1 VVARLGEVWFDK
13 NPSYWP
19 GPLTYFGLIVWPLI
33 LLYVIDDMRRYLM
46 ASHAVASNKNEI
58 NSIKWIEVG
67 LMVSIA
73 MIMFVGLYKAIKES
87 KNLYGKNFEFI
98 SFLFGAPMILKG
110 TKTRKTEH
118 CTTELFEKYS
128 KITKSPA
135 ASGAQGF
142 SGLLIFWIGISVFIA
157 LGTFTFRG
165 KQIKR
170 YIRETVVSVENK
182 KKDKK
187 LGSEKDL

>member
-1 VVARLGEVWFDK
+1 
-13 NPSYWP
+13 
-19 GPLTYFGLIVWPLI
+19 
-33 LLYVIDDMRRYLM
+33 
-46 ASHAVASNKNEI
+46 
-58 NSIKWIEVG
+58 
-67 LMVSIA
+67 
-73 MIMFVGLYKAIKES
+73 
-87 KNLYGKNFEFI
+87 
-98 SFLFGAPMILKG
+98 MILKG

-165 KQIKR
+165 NQIKRDIKQIKLQKLNKLHLEGLVFPAITLVLQER
-170 YIRETVVSVENK
+170 SRSRWLRGPSLEREVNYRVQR
-182 KKDKK
+182 
-187 LGSEKDL
+187 LIHI

>member
-1 VVARLGEVWFDK
+1 
-13 NPSYWP
+13 
-19 GPLTYFGLIVWPLI
+19 
-33 LLYVIDDMRRYLM
+33 
-46 ASHAVASNKNEI
+46 
-58 NSIKWIEVG
+58 
-67 LMVSIA
+67 
-73 MIMFVGLYKAIKES
+73 
-87 KNLYGKNFEFI
+87 
-98 SFLFGAPMILKG
+98 MILKG

-128 KITKSPA
+128 KITKSPT
-135 ASGAQGF
+135 ASGAKGF

-165 KQIKR
+165 KQIKK